1 MIAEIHVSPSPAGT
15 PDDRYQHVE
24 AAISAVRGSGLHHEV
39 GALGTTFEGDAD
51 EVWATLRA
59 AHEAVLA
66 SGADG
71 VKYALDAP
79 RWGEQRLEVWE
90 RFADFLLEAG
100 LIDRPLDVSTA
111 YTDEFLPG

>member
-15 PDDRYQHVE
+15 LDNRYEHVE
-24 AAISAVRGSGLHHEV
+24 AAIGVVQASGLHFEV

-51 EVWATLRA
+51 AVWSTLRA

-71 VKYALDAP
+71 VITSI
-79 RWGEQRLEVWE
+79 RLGD
-90 RFADFLLEAG
+90 RASSDGADSLG
-100 LIDRPLDVSTA
+100 MDRLTSK
-111 YTDEFLPG
+111 FRS